1 MSNRC
6 RGRLLPAIVA
16 VLSLGSTALAQP
28 ECTLPQPLPPCGS
41 DSVTVKK
48 RATMTLPAGTFGD
61 VRVRN
66 GGTLILQAGDYVL
79 CSLHVS
85 RRGSLLFASAATIRV
100 SGDVRFSNSTF
111 IGPAPD
117 ATISPCDVEL
127 LVNGASVTVQRNADV
142 RLALC
147 APNASLRVNKGADLV
162 GTFFAHKKR
171 IHRVVIQGCPAA
183 PATTSTATT
192 SSSTSSTT
200 TTSTTSTSATTG
212 PSTTTTTT
220 TSTSTTL
227 PACSILGS
235 PCGTTCGGRG
245 FCYFHC
251 DSSSDVCLYGDSCTA
266 STCTSDSGCPSGQV
280 CATVNSC
287 TPGPGNNTVCCSS
300 CL

>member
-16 VLSLGSTALAQP
+16 ALSLSSAALAQP
-28 ECTLPQPLPPCGS
+28 ECTLPQPFPPCGS

-85 RRGSLLFASAATIRV
+85 RRGSLLFESAATISV

-111 IGPAPD
+111 VGPVPD

-127 LVNGASVTVQRNADV
+127 LVNGASVAVQRNAAV
-142 RLALC
+142 RLTLC
-147 APNASLRVNKGADLV
+147 APNASLHVNKGADLV

-171 IHRVVIQGCPAA
+171 FHRVAVQGCPAP
-183 PATTSTATT
+183 PA
-192 SSSTSSTT
+192 T
-200 TTSTTSTSATTG
+200 TTSTTTTPTTSTSTTTE

-220 TSTSTTL
+220 TPTPTTL
-227 PACSILGS
+227 PACPILGGN
-235 PCGTTCGGRG
+235 CGSSCGGRG

-287 TPGPGNNTVCCSS
+287 TPGAGNTVCCSP
-300 CL
+300 CP